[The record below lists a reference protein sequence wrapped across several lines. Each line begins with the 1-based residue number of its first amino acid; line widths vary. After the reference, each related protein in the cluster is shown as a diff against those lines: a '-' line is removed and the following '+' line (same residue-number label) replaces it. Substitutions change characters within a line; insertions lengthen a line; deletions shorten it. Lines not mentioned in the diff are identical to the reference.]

1 MSALSG
7 FGARIAIV
15 TVLAST
21 LVMGGAG
28 AGLIAWLRA
37 GGQADLERKAGLVSD
52 RLAVAVGE
60 SMWNA
65 DNAAARGLLDG
76 ELADADVAAL
86 LVTEPGP
93 KPFIG
98 RQRTDRGPADTEALP
113 AIDGIRIVRPVLREG
128 RELGQVTV
136 LVGRN
141 GLEARQRTVT
151 VALLIAI
158 PVAQIVLVLAIVF
171 ALRRLVV
178 RPLVK
183 TVAVLEAMARGES
196 TQRLEP
202 QGHDEI
208 ARLSRAVNQSLDR
221 MGRVAAMATAKA
233 HEINEASA
241 ALVGIGRDLRA
252 NADSGHARADGLTRT
267 VEAVAGH
274 LNGVIAAAG
283 EMETAIRSIAAHAGA
298 AVAAGGEAT
307 AAVSRAE
314 EVMAKLAEASTR
326 IGSVTRT
333 IQEIA
338 GRTNL
343 LALNATIEAARAG
356 EAGRGFAVVAS
367 EVKDLARQT
376 ATSADGIVGLV
387 GDVQAAATAV
397 GAQLQAVLVA
407 TGNLAGMQA
416 SVAAAVEEQ
425 SATTA
430 EIGRAMAEAGTGMTG
445 MRDTARDAAD
455 AAQATLHAA
464 DATDQAAQH
473 LARESA
479 DLLAVTR
486 STP

>member
-21 LVMGGAG
+21 LVMGMAG

-37 GGQADLERKAGLVSD
+37 GGQADLERKAGLVSA
-52 RLAVAVGE
+52 RLAVAVTEGL
-60 SMWNA
+60 WNA
-65 DNAAARGLLDG
+65 DRSAVRGLLDG
-76 ELADADVAAL
+76 ELADPDVVAVQVAEGGPEAFVGRVHGDGGPVDAD
-86 LVTEPGP
+86 
-93 KPFIG
+93 
-98 RQRTDRGPADTEALP
+98 ALP
-113 AIDGIRIVRPVLREG
+113 AIEGIRMVKPVLREG
-128 RELGQVTV
+128 REIGQVTV
-136 LVGRN
+136 LVGRD

-158 PVAQIVLVLAIVF
+158 PAAQIVLVLAIVL

-178 RPLVK
+178 RPLAG

-196 TQRLEP
+196 TRRLEP
-202 QGHDEI
+202 RGQDEI
-208 ARLSRAVNQSLDR
+208 ARLSRAVNESLDR
-221 MGRVAAMATAKA
+221 MARVAAMATAKA
-233 HEINEASA
+233 HEISEAST

-252 NADSGHARADGLTRT
+252 NADSGHARAAGLTGT
-267 VEAVAGH
+267 VEAVAGQ
-274 LNGVIAAAG
+274 LNGDIAAAG

-314 EVMAKLAEASTR
+314 EVMARLAEASSR
-326 IGSVTRT
+326 IGTVTRT
-333 IQEIA
+333 IQDIA

-430 EIGRAMAEAGTGMTG
+430 EIGRAMAEAGAGMSG
-445 MRDTARDAAD
+445 MRGTAQDAAE

-464 DATDQAAQH
+464 DATDQAAQR